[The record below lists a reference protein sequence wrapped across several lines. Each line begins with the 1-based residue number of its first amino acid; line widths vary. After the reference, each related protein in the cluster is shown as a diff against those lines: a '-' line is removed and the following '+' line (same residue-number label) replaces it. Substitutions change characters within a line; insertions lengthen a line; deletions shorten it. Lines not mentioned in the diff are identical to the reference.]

1 MAIHIYTHTKPCP
14 LMSGSVIRNN
24 QKVETTQIPLAGGWI
39 TEMAVYPYNGFVFVN
54 YKECGLIPATL

>member
-24 QKVETTQIPLAGGWI
+24 QKVETTQIPLAGGRI
-39 TEMAVYPYNGFVFVN
+39 TEMQYIHTTDSCLSITRNAD
-54 YKECGLIPATL
+54 

>member
-1 MAIHIYTHTKPCP
+1 
-14 LMSGSVIRNN
+14 MSGSVIRNN